1 MSKFWK
7 VFLSVVGAVVV
18 ICGAIVGIMAILGKL
33 YVISDFFKKL
43 SDKIKS
49 IDIRKSKPEKEC
61 EAEENTEAQAECI
74 IQIEE

>member
-7 VFLSVVGAVVV
+7 VFLSVIGAVIV

-49 IDIRKSKPEKEC
+49 IDIRKAKPEKEC
-61 EAEENTEAQAECI
+61 EAEENDAPNECI

>member
-49 IDIRKSKPEKEC
+49 IDIHKCKSEKC
-61 EAEENTEAQAECI
+61 ETEEENDAPGECV

>member
-49 IDIRKSKPEKEC
+49 IDIHKCKSEEC
-61 EAEENTEAQAECI
+61 EPEEEIEAPNECV